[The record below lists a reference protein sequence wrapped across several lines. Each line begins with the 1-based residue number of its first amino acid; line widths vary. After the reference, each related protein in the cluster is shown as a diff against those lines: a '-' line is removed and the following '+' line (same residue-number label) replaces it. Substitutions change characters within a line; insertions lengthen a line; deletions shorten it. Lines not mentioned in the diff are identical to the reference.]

1 MTADDVIIT
10 NIMNNGD
17 GQLTFDLFVQ
27 TNAEVVLA
35 ETDLQEAIEVR
46 VQYASEQLL
55 YVLIVLTYSLM

>member
-10 NIMNNGD
+10 NIMNRD
-17 GQLTFDLFVQ
+17 RQLTFDLFVQ

-35 ETDLQEAIEVR
+35 EADLQEAIEVR
-46 VQYASEQLL
+46 VQYTSEQLL